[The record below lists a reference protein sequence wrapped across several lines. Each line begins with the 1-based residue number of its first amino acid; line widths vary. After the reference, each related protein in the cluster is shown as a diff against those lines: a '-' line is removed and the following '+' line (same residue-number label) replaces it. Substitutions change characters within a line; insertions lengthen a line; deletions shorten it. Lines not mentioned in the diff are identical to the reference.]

1 MSDFFE
7 IKDKQRVRRE
17 DAAKRLREIADQ
29 LERHNDL
36 EFERNGIS
44 IKTRVPDEI
53 DMKIEFE
60 IEDGET
66 EMEIELTW

>member
-17 DAAKRLREIADQ
+17 DAAKKLREIADQ

-36 EFERNGIS
+36 EFSRNGIS
-44 IKTRVPDEI
+44 IKTRVPDEV

-60 IEDGET
+60 IGDGET